1 DRPDFLAEPVV
12 SGMPGVAAGTQVGPY
27 VLDRMLGEGGMG
39 QVWLAHH
46 GEGTYHR
53 KVALKLLRPGLAD
66 PGLLARFHLEREIL
80 ARLAHPHIAHLL
92 QAGTSGDGQPYL
104 VLEYVEGEP
113 VTDWCHARAVPLAE
127 RLRLFTQVCEAVSHA
142 HANLVVHR
150 DLKPSNILVTDGGDV
165 RLLDFGIAKLLEP
178 APDGARASTRTGTR
192 AFTLHYAAPEQI
204 RGEPVTTMTDVYA
217 LGVVLYEL
225 LAQARPYA
233 PRRDSDAAWEEAILA
248 GDVVRPSLALQR
260 AADAD
265 SGTAGELR
273 RRARQVAGDLD
284 NIVLRA
290 LARQP
295 EARYPSVEALARD
308 VQRFLEGKPVLARG
322 LGMGYRLR
330 KFVARHPVPIASG
343 GVVGLAAASALV

>member
-1 DRPDFLAEPVV
+1 MDPQRWLRLSPLLDALLDAAPEERASRLRALRAEDPAAADEVEALLALDADRPDFLAEPVV

-150 DLKPSNILVTDGGDV
+150 DLKPSNILV
-165 RLLDFGIAKLLEP
+165 
-178 APDGARASTRTGTR
+178 
-192 AFTLHYAAPEQI
+192 
-204 RGEPVTTMTDVYA
+204 
-217 LGVVLYEL
+217 
-225 LAQARPYA
+225 
-233 PRRDSDAAWEEAILA
+233 
-248 GDVVRPSLALQR
+248 
-260 AADAD
+260 
-265 SGTAGELR
+265 
-273 RRARQVAGDLD
+273 
-284 NIVLRA
+284 
-290 LARQP
+290 
-295 EARYPSVEALARD
+295 
-308 VQRFLEGKPVLARG
+308 
-322 LGMGYRLR
+322 
-330 KFVARHPVPIASG
+330 
-343 GVVGLAAASALV
+343 